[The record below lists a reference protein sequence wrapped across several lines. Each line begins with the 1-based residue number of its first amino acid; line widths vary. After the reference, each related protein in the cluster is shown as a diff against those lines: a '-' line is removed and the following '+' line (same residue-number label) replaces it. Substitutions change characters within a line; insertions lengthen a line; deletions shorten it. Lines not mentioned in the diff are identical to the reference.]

1 VPRPALTVV
10 VCTRNRAALLRGCLE
25 CLAAQRLTAGTLE
38 VLVVDNGST
47 DGTAAVIS
55 SHDDVRGV
63 AEPTPGLSHARN
75 TGLDVASGDLVAFL
89 DDDARAEPRWAEALV
104 GARSRWPAATAL
116 GGPVVLQWSRPPPR
130 WLTRDL
136 ERWYSAVD
144 HGPAARLL
152 DPDER
157 PVGTNFAVV
166 RDEALAAG
174 AFAVELGR
182 KGASLG
188 SEEEVELL
196 TRLLGRGGSTGWEPG
211 ARVRHL
217 VAPNR
222 MTRRWLLRR
231 AWAQGCSDTA
241 VARLGGD
248 ISPPTAEWRA
258 AAAALLRGWPGAL
271 RDIAAAPMPQGA
283 FVQELVRRARRL
295 GRASTALS
303 QPARRA
309 RW

>member
-1 VPRPALTVV
+1 M
-10 VCTRNRAALLRGCLE
+10 
-25 CLAAQRLTAGTLE
+25 E

-55 SHDDVRGV
+55 SAADVRGV

-75 TGLDVASGDLVAFL
+75 AGLDVASGDLVAFL
-89 DDDARAEPRWAEALV
+89 DDDARAEPGWAEALV
-104 GARSRWPAATAL
+104 GARRRWPAATAL
-116 GGPVVLQWSRPPPR
+116 GGPVVLEWCRPPPR

-144 HGPAARLL
+144 YGPAARLL
-152 DPDER
+152 GPDER
-157 PVGTNFAVV
+157 PVGTNFAVL
-166 RDEALAAG
+166 REEALAAG
-174 AFAVELGR
+174 GFAVELGR
-182 KGASLG
+182 RGASLG

-211 ARVRHL
+211 ARVRHV
-217 VAPNR
+217 VAPSR

-231 AWAQGCSDTA
+231 AWAQGRSDTA

-248 ISPPTAEWRA
+248 VRPPTAEWRA
-258 AAAALLRGWPGAL
+258 ATASLLRGWPRAI
-271 RDIAAAPMPQGA
+271 RDVAAAPLPRGA
-283 FVQELVRRARRL
+283 LVQEVVRRARRL
-295 GRASTALS
+295 GRASAALS
-303 QPARRA
+303 EAARRA